1 MTQEAPSSPADSGA
15 IIYLYDAA
23 RGDAAKPPV
32 EGATPGAAELLPADG
47 LAAVLTEAAAID
59 GEDTAGSSL
68 WSFEQALSRH
78 RVAPMTFGAICNDLP
93 DAVELFT
100 RSGVRFKRALDL
112 AADASEWGVK
122 LYADIDVCRAM
133 TEWAPA
139 IAPLK
144 AELAKASPSNAS
156 VIRKK
161 LHDAIEQEVRRRVA
175 ARAES
180 LHDELTA
187 SAREVASGRP
197 WQRPGKT
204 SDGRMLMLI
213 AEAAYLV
220 EKQGEAQFRQTVT
233 RHAETLSAEG
243 VLLELTGPWPP
254 YSFANLNADVQRG

>member
-1 MTQEAPSSPADSGA
+1 MTQEASSSPADSGA

-32 EGATPGAAELLPADG
+32 EGAVPGAAELLPADD
-47 LAAVLTEAAAID
+47 LAALLT
-59 GEDTAGSSL
+59 DTAGSGL

-78 RVAPMTFGAICNDLP
+78 RVAASVAPMTFGAICRDLP

-100 RSGVRFKRALDL
+100 RSGARFKL
-112 AADASEWGVK
+112 AFDRVADACEWGVK
-122 LYADIDVCRAM
+122 LYADMDVCRAM

-144 AELAKASPSNAS
+144 AELAEASPVNAPF
-156 VIRKK
+156 IRKK

-187 SAREVASGRP
+187 GAREVASGRP
-197 WQRPGKT
+197 WQRPGRT
-204 SDGRMLMLI
+204 GDGRMLMLI

-233 RHAETLSAEG
+233 RLAETLSAEG
-243 VLLELTGPWPP
+243 VQLELTGPWPP
-254 YSFANLNADVQRG
+254 YSFANLNADVQRR